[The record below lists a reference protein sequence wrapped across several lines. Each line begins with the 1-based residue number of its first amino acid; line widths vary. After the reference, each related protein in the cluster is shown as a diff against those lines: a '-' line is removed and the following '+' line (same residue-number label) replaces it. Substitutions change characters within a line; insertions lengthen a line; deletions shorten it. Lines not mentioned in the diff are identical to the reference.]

1 MSGSLENVLSYTL
14 KFEMLLN
21 KKINVQIKLMS
32 TLYSFFESNKKT
44 AEIFKLFE
52 YNFFTS

>member
-32 TLYSFFESNKKT
+32 TLYFFFESNKNT